1 MSKFKKAGPRIRTHT
16 RRRRNQTQNKIEQY
30 KKIFDTHVMVS
41 LRGKNL
47 TDEDALAIGD
57 DDALAIGDVL
67 KTNNT
72 VSWLRL
78 ENNNITDV
86 ESIGDALKTNNTL
99 TTLSLWNNNI
109 TDVTSIGEGLKTNN
123 TLETLYLGSNN
134 ITDVE
139 SIGEA
144 LKTNKTLEVLDLY
157 NNQLSDNMKSQLDAM
172 WQYKRDGSNGYQQV
186 KGMVIESW

>member
-1 MSKFKKAGPRIRTHT
+1 MSKTSDVPEQLYNGPLVLWMEKMKDKTTLNLSDR
-16 RRRRNQTQNKIEQY
+16 
-30 KKIFDTHVMVS
+30 
-41 LRGKNL
+41 NL
-47 TDEDALAIGD
+47 TARDVEAIGY
-57 DDALAIGDVL
+57 VL

-72 VSWLRL
+72 LTELNLGR
-78 ENNNITDV
+78 NNITDV

-144 LKTNKTLEVLDLY
+144 LKTNNTLEVLDLY
-157 NNQLSDNMKSQLDAM
+157 NNQLSDNMKSQLQAIE
-172 WQYKRDGSNGYQQV
+172 QYKKVKIYIGRYSN
-186 KGMVIESW
+186 KIKLRF